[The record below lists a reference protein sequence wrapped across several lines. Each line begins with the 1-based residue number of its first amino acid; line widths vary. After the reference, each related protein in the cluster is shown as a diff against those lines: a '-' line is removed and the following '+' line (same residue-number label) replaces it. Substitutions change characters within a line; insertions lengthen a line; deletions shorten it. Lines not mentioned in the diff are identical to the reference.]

1 MRDLVLFIIIFGSIP
16 FTFKRPAIGVLMFTW
31 LSLMNPHRLSYGA
44 AYDFPFAALIAI
56 VTTLALLLT
65 KQPKTFPRTPVTIVL
80 LVFCAWVTFTSFFA
94 LEPDIVWF
102 EWNRVIRTMFM
113 IFVSM
118 MVLNTEKD
126 IKLFVVVVALS
137 IGIFG
142 LKGGIFVVSS
152 GGNYRV
158 YGPDGSYI
166 AENNGM
172 ALALVTVLPLLW
184 YLRNAA
190 TKKWQSLAMLAVT
203 VFSAI
208 SAMGSYS
215 RGAIVGGV
223 VMFAFLWIKS
233 KNKVVT
239 AVAVVVMVSLAS
251 LIMPAQWFERMDT
264 ISDYKDDG
272 SAQGRINAWGFAFK
286 IASTFPLG
294 GGFNVF
300 QPRQFMLYAPNPL
313 DYHVAH
319 SIYFQVMGDHGFF
332 GLALFLTLM
341 FCTWR
346 TGTRVI
352 KFCGNLP
359 ELKWASDLAKMCQ
372 VCIIGFA
379 VSGAFLS
386 LAYFDL
392 YYDIITILVALDKL
406 LTLKRANGGAGIP
419 YVPLPK
425 DVAGTKLP
433 FYRRF
438 F

>member
-1 MRDLVLFIIIFGSIP
+1 MRDLLLFVIIFGSIP
-16 FTFKRPAIGVLMFTW
+16 FTFKRPVIGVLMFTW

-44 AYDFPFAALIAI
+44 AYNFPFAAVIAV
-56 VTTLALLLT
+56 VTTLALLMT
-65 KQPKTFPRTPVTIVL
+65 KQPKSFPRTPVTIVL
-80 LVFCAWVTFTSFFA
+80 VTFCAWMTLTSFFA

-118 MVLNTEKD
+118 LLLNSEKD
-126 IKLFVVVVALS
+126 IKLFVAIVALS
-137 IGIFG
+137 IGIYG
-142 LKGGIFVVSS
+142 LKGGIFVLVS

-166 AENNGM
+166 AENNSM
-172 ALALVTVLPLLW
+172 ALALVAVLPLLW

-190 TKKWQSLAMLAVT
+190 TQKWQSLAMLAVT
-203 VFSAI
+203 IFSAI

-223 VMFAFLWIKS
+223 VMLGFLWLKA
-233 KNKVVT
+233 KNKVGT
-239 AVAVVVMVSLAS
+239 AVAVVVILGMAS
-251 LIMPAQWFERMDT
+251 FVMPAQWFDRMDT

-272 SAQGRINAWGFAFK
+272 SAQGRINAWGFALK
-286 IASTFPLG
+286 IATTFPLG

-300 QPRQFMLYAPNPL
+300 QPRQFMRYAPNPL

-319 SIYFQVMGDHGFF
+319 SIYFQVLGDHGFF
-332 GLALFLTLM
+332 GLALFLMLM
-341 FCTWR
+341 FFSWR
-346 TGTRVI
+346 TGTRII
-352 KFCGNLP
+352 KFCGKSP

-372 VCIIGFA
+372 VSIIGFA

-392 YYDIITILVALDKL
+392 YYDIIIILVALEKL
-406 LTLKRANGGAGIP
+406 LTLKREKGGAGIP
-419 YVPLPK
+419 YVPAVPK
-425 DVAGTKLP
+425 DRAKLP